1 MFSISEY
8 ADKQPI
14 DNEMGFNENVVQQK
28 SKRSSVVIKQMDSFE
43 NELNEMLLN
52 LKRLESKRSSRVLV
66 ASLPK
71 LPDRSSTVSKAPTS
85 LDRPA
90 VVNRHSAS
98 SMTKSIISSPRSSII
113 SNSNSEKRRLTRSVS
128 FADMEPIDKSLPA
141 QSTLDRVFRLTK
153 QEQISVPK
161 TPESTKSDYMQ
172 VKIGG
177 EMMFSKRFCVLIDNV
192 LYILKKRDV

>member
-8 ADKQPI
+8 ADNQAI
-14 DNEMGFNENVVQQK
+14 DNEIGLNENIVQQK

-43 NELNEMLLN
+43 KELNDMLLN
-52 LKRLESKRSSRVLV
+52 LNRLESKHSGRVPV

-71 LPDRSSTVSKAPTS
+71 LPDRSSTVSKIPMS
-85 LDRPA
+85 LDRPGI
-90 VVNRHSAS
+90 VNRNSAS
-98 SMTKSIISSPRSSII
+98 FMSKSIISSPRSSII

-128 FADMEPIDKSLPA
+128 FADMEPIHKSLPA

-161 TPESTKSDYMQ
+161 TPESTKGEYMQ
-172 VKIGG
+172 VKIAG